1 MKTIG
6 VLLLLL
12 GLMGSTAM
20 AETYRCRDADG
31 VLIFTD
37 DPSNLPP
44 DCRKE
49 PEDRTGGIS
58 VIANPPDQ
66 AGDSAAKEFL
76 SEKEPRKE
84 EQKDQI
90 KEWMQE
96 AEALAEYYQQS
107 LRLRYKTMPVSEKR
121 NVLKRISEIKERRD
135 ALLKEVA
142 DSLPPRKRKEIENT
156 LATIPP

>member
-12 GLMGSTAM
+12 GLVGSTAM

-49 PEDRTGGIS
+49 PEDRTGGVS
-58 VIANPPDQ
+58 VIANPPVQ
-66 AGDSAAKEFL
+66 TGDSAAKEFL
-76 SEKEPRKE
+76 SEKVPRKE
-84 EQKDQI
+84 EQNDPI
-90 KEWMQE
+90 KEWKEE
-96 AEALAEYYQQS
+96 AESLAEDYQQA
-107 LRLRYKTMPVSEKR
+107 LKLRYQTMPVSEKR
-121 NVLKRISEIKERRD
+121 KVLRRISEIKERRD
-135 ALLKEVA
+135 ALLKEVT
-142 DSLPPRKRKEIENT
+142 DSLPPQKREEIENT